1 MKHASKSSLDGDEK
15 QTALQDLA
23 KAARVY
29 QNSKVNPKPIE
40 QAYYLQNYNP
50 LKKKKEVE
58 DEITTLVQGSSVHTS
73 NQDLSKND
81 SKARDKR
88 DRSKEKSL
96 DKKNEG
102 EEEQHIGHAL
112 NNMIWSFCIGTQ
124 KEK

>member
-96 DKKNEG
+96 DKKEG

-112 NNMIWSFCIGTQ
+112 KII
-124 KEK
+124 KH